1 MHRDALLAFFVALFF
16 GILAAPAFADNRV
29 ALVIGNGS
37 YARGPYLP
45 NPVHDAED
53 VAASLKRSGFEI
65 IVGTDLDKAGMDE
78 AMIRFARL
86 ARTADVAMFYY
97 TGHALQFGGVNYLVP
112 VDGQLKDEADL
123 RRMVRV
129 DDVIADMQPAKNLR
143 ILVLDSCRDNPL
155 AEQLKRT
162 IGATRGA
169 SIGRGLAKIDSP
181 EGMIIAYATQPGR
194 TADDGD
200 GRNSPYTAAFL
211 KNVETKEE
219 IGTIFRRIS
228 ADVYQATHQAQL
240 PELSLSLIGEF
251 YLNGKLQ
258 VTATPAP
265 APSPVDPC
273 AAAGDH
279 WKSTEAINTKA
290 AYEDH
295 LTRFP
300 TCAFA
305 SLARTR
311 LAALAPPDSAK
322 DRRRFDGI
330 WLGKLVCEPTH
341 SGLPGW
347 SYELTGR
354 ITDGVFHAEIGR
366 TGKPGSQTFDG
377 AIEPDGTADILQKGL
392 SGDSRRDP
400 FHRPA
405 GTEFNNKYLTKFDGS
420 HGSGTRSDR
429 PSCSV
434 NFTKR

>member
-1 MHRDALLAFFVALFF
+1 MHRNMLFGFFAAVFISAFVT
-16 GILAAPAFADNRV
+16 PAFADNRV
-29 ALVIGNGS
+29 ALVIGNS
-37 YARGPYLP
+37 AYVRVPHLP

-53 VAASLKRSGFEI
+53 VAAALKRSGFEI
-65 IVGTDLDKAGMDE
+65 IVATDLDKAGMDE
-78 AMIRFARL
+78 AMIKFARA
-86 ARTADVAMFYY
+86 ARAADVAMFYY
-97 TGHALQFGGVNYLVP
+97 TGHALQFGGINYLVP
-112 VDGQLKDEADL
+112 VDARLNDEADL
-123 RRMVRV
+123 RRLVRV

-155 AEQLKRT
+155 AEQLKRS
-162 IGATRGA
+162 IGTARST

-181 EGMIIAYATQPGR
+181 EGMIIAYATQSGR

-200 GRNSPYTAAFL
+200 GRNSPYTTAFL
-211 KNVETKEE
+211 KNVEAKEE

-228 ADVYQATHQAQL
+228 ADVYQTTHQAQL

-258 VTATPAP
+258 ITATPATTP
-265 APSPVDPC
+265 APVDPC
-273 AAAGDH
+273 AGASDH

-295 LTRFP
+295 LARFP
-300 TCAFA
+300 TCSFA

-311 LAALAPPDSAK
+311 IASLTIPDSAK
-322 DRRRFDGI
+322 DRARFDGI
-330 WLGKLVCEPTH
+330 WLGKLVCEPTS

-347 SYELTGR
+347 KTELIGR
-354 ITDGVFHAEIGR
+354 VTDSVFHAEIGR
-366 TGKPGSQTFDG
+366 VGKPGSQTFDG
-377 AIEPDGTADILQKGL
+377 TIEPDGTADILQKGW
-392 SGDSRRDP
+392 SGQRDP
-400 FHRPA
+400 FHRPL

-429 PSCSV
+429 ASCNV